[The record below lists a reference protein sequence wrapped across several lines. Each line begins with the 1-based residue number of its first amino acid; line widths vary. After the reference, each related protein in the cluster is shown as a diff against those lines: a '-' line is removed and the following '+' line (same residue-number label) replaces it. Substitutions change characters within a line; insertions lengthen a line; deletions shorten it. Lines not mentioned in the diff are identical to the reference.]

1 MTVRT
6 ELPSIVNAALKEVG
20 FRRRQSNWYR
30 LGPALYAIVNLQK
43 SNWDDLV
50 YVNVGFTPMEYL
62 VGDWQPSNKCLVRFR
77 VEALNSVRDHISLLD
92 EGAVA
97 KMGPSVWRAAV
108 SEKIVGPLA
117 VAVNET
123 TDLEGL
129 RTLLRDNVNKQVSVS
144 VKVKQLLDAFDP
156 D

>member
-6 ELPSIVNAALKEVG
+6 ELPSIVNSALKEVG

-30 LGPALYAIVNLQK
+30 LGPTLYAIVNLQK

-50 YVNVGFTPMEYL
+50 YVNVGFTPVDHL
-62 VGDWQPSNKCLVRFR
+62 AGDWQPSNKCSVRFR
-77 VEALNSVRDHISLLD
+77 VEALNAVREHISLLD
-92 EGAVA
+92 EDAIA
-97 KMGPSVWRAAV
+97 KMGSSDWRAAV
-108 SEKIVGPLA
+108 SEKIVAPLA

-123 TDLEGL
+123 VDLEGL
-129 RTLLRDNVNKQVSVS
+129 RALLRDSLNKQVAIN
-144 VKVKQLLDAFDP
+144 VKIKHLLDVFGP